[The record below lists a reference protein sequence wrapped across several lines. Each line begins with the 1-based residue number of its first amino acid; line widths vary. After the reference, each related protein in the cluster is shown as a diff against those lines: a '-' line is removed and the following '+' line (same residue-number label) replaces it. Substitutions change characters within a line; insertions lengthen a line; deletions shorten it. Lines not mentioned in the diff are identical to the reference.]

1 MGVEL
6 LVASEIVSA
15 GLASVL
21 IHFFLKAY
29 RLTGSIYLLGLPFG
43 FSFLASSYVFLGLSL
58 AYGNSVAVSEVFL
71 WMRLIVQCYGFAF
84 IAFAYY
90 FPSRPERSTKR
101 ALGMISLASLVS
113 ILLFFATLLAMPPFL
128 QFPSANIVDECFTVV
143 NLGFLLYIIYRFINY
158 WESPHKAVS
167 GLIWTP
173 SAFSLFVLSQYSW
186 LIWGIDGSQTAF
198 VLAHINRIAALLLF
212 IRIYY
217 VSGRVNGEIR
227 ETH

>member
-1 MGVEL
+1 VNVEL

-21 IHFFLKAY
+21 IYFFLKAY
-29 RLTGSIYLLGLPFG
+29 RLTASIYLLGLPFG

-58 AYGNSVAVSEVFL
+58 AYGSNVVVSEVFL
-71 WMRLIVQCYGFAF
+71 WMRLIAQCYGFAF

-101 ALGMISLASLVS
+101 ALGMISLASLFS
-113 ILLFFATLLAMPPFL
+113 ILLFFATLSAAPPFL
-128 QFPSANIVDECFTVV
+128 QLPSANIVDECFTVV
-143 NLGFLLYIIYRFINY
+143 NLGFLVYIVYRLIKY
-158 WESPHKAVS
+158 WESQNKAVS
-167 GLIWTP
+167 GLMWTP
-173 SAFSLFVLSQYSW
+173 SAFSLFALAQYSW

-198 VLAHINRIAALLLF
+198 VLAHIARIAALLLF
-212 IRIYY
+212 IRIYC